1 MKALAIHTCPVWEDQ
16 DGQRLIGFHPAQQP
30 DPEVVGW
37 VNVMVLEL
45 YGQQHELLLSGAAS

>member
-16 DGQRLIGFHPAQQP
+16 DGQRLIGFHPADDP

-37 VNVMVLEL
+37 MNVMVLEVH
-45 YGQQHELLLSGAAS
+45 GQQHNIALTHAAH